1 MKKVQVLQGLNLI
14 SPYST
19 VIIEMNETEEV
30 KKLLDLIN
38 SFHPLFIEK
47 YYFTQGYLYIET
59 RIAFLWREAGEYLQK
74 LAEGKMTYEECREY
88 IVETLIKQRVASMST
103 IPVLHSAYT
112 LGYEIT
118 PTIIDDGII
127 DTDKSGYT
135 KTYNR
140 HHTIGCGKGSEIIYS
155 ISSSKDSKIAKE
167 MQKDKWSTNLMI
179 TRLGLPIPK
188 WETLDN
194 KSQIDEVWGNYNK
207 PVVIKP
213 TGLTGGSGVVV
224 SINTTEDAKK
234 AFEFAQRAINRK
246 QRENWQRKIMIQ
258 EQVAGEDYRLLV
270 IDGKLEVA
278 TKRIPAFIVG
288 DGKSTIQELLD
299 ETNKD
304 PRRDVTSPA
313 HTLKPIKIDP
323 PLLDYLQEQKL
334 TLKSIPK
341 QDEKIQVRKVASMSQ
356 GGITEDVTDQVSDE
370 IKYIVESIASSIHA
384 FVVGVDVLCKDISK
398 PLTQENGAILE
409 VNTMPEAYLNL
420 FPVLGEDRLY
430 VADTFVKK
438 ILKENK
444 TKKVVV
450 VGSSLPDILTVLREK
465 SLLGSYFTKDDVV
478 GEYKDGYLR
487 INGLEI
493 NSDLEKWKAVEALKV
508 NASLDGIII
517 HHRDWDAVKSDGLGF
532 NNIDMLIV
540 SKELSDNEEMKVVKK
555 YRNKGYVKKI
565 KVI

>member
-19 VIIEMNETEEV
+19 IIIEIEETEEV
-30 KKLLDLIN
+30 KKLLNLIKG
-38 SFHPLFIEK
+38 FHPIFIEK

-59 RIAFLWREAGEYLQK
+59 RIAFLWREASEYLQK
-74 LAEGKMTYEECREY
+74 LAEGKMSYEECREY

-103 IPVLHSAYT
+103 IPLLHSAYT

-118 PTIIDDGII
+118 PTIIDNKIL
-127 DTDKSGYT
+127 DTDKPGYM
-135 KTYNR
+135 KGYNR
-140 HHTIGCGKGSEIIYS
+140 HHTIGCGKGSEIIFS

-179 TRLGLPIPK
+179 SRLGLPIPK

-194 KSQIDEVWGNYNK
+194 KSQIDEVWSEYNK

-213 TGLTGGSGVVV
+213 TGLIGGSGVVV
-224 SINTTEDAKK
+224 GINTVEEAKK
-234 AFEFAQRAINRK
+234 AFDFAQKAIDGK
-246 QRENWQRKIMIQ
+246 EREAWQRKIMIQ
-258 EQVAGEDYRLLV
+258 EQVPGEDYRLLV

-299 ETNKD
+299 ETNRD
-304 PRRDVTSPA
+304 PRRDITSPA
-313 HTLKPIKIDP
+313 HTLKPIKIDQ
-323 PLLDYLQEQKL
+323 PLLDYLKEQDL
-334 TLKSIPK
+334 TLESIPK

-356 GGITEDVTDQVSDE
+356 GGITEDFTDKVSDE
-370 IKYIVESIASSIHA
+370 IKYVAESIASSIHA
-384 FVVGVDVLCKDISK
+384 FVVGVDVLCKDISE
-398 PLTQENGAILE
+398 PLTQENGGILE

-420 FPVLGEDRLY
+420 FPVLGEDRSY
-430 VADTFVKK
+430 VIDIFVKK
-438 ILKENK
+438 LLKDNK

-450 VGSSLPDILTVLREK
+450 VGSSLPDVLTVLREK
-465 SLLGSYFTKDDVV
+465 NFFGSYFTENEVV

-493 NSDLEKWKAVEALKV
+493 NSGLEKWRGIEALKV
-508 NASLDGIII
+508 NALLDGIII

-532 NNIDMLIV
+532 NNIDLLVV
-540 SKELSDNEEMKVVKK
+540 SKELENQEEMKIVKR
-555 YRNKGYVKKI
+555 YRSKGYIKKI
-565 KVI
+565 KII

>member
-1 MKKVQVLQGLNLI
+1 
-14 SPYST
+14 
-19 VIIEMNETEEV
+19 
-30 KKLLDLIN
+30 
-38 SFHPLFIEK
+38 
-47 YYFTQGYLYIET
+47 
-59 RIAFLWREAGEYLQK
+59 
-74 LAEGKMTYEECREY
+74 
-88 IVETLIKQRVASMST
+88 
-103 IPVLHSAYT
+103 
-112 LGYEIT
+112 
-118 PTIIDDGII
+118 
-127 DTDKSGYT
+127 
-135 KTYNR
+135 
-140 HHTIGCGKGSEIIYS
+140 
-155 ISSSKDSKIAKE
+155 
-167 MQKDKWSTNLMI
+167 MI

-224 SINTTEDAKK
+224 GINTVEEAKK
-234 AFEFAQRAINRK
+234 AFEFAQKAIDGK
-246 QRENWQRKIMIQ
+246 QREAWQRKIMIQ

-270 IDGKLEVA
+270 IDGKLEIV

-288 DGKSTIQELLD
+288 DGKSTIQELID
-299 ETNKD
+299 ETNRD
-304 PRRDVTSPA
+304 PRRDITSPA
-313 HTLKPIKIDP
+313 HTLKPIKIDQ
-323 PLLDYLQEQKL
+323 PLLDYLKEQKL
-334 TLKSIPK
+334 TLESIPK

-356 GGITEDVTDQVSDE
+356 GGITEDFTDQVSDE

-493 NSDLEKWKAVEALKV
+493 NSNLEKWKAVEALKV

-540 SKELSDNEEMKVVKK
+540 SKELEDQEEMKVIKK
-555 YRNKGYVKKI
+555 YRNKRDIKKI
-565 KVI
+565 KVL

>member
-30 KKLLDLIN
+30 KKLLDLIKG
-38 SFHPLFIEK
+38 FHPLFIEK

-59 RIAFLWREAGEYLQK
+59 KIAFLWREAGEYLQK

-88 IVETLIKQRVASMST
+88 VVEVIIQHRLKSMST
-103 IPVLHSAYT
+103 LPILYSA
-112 LGYEIT
+112 LEQGYEVT
-118 PTIIDDGII
+118 PFIVSDKTIAADEV
-127 DTDKSGYT
+127 GYT
-135 KTYNR
+135 KTFNR
-140 HHTIGCGKGSEIIYS
+140 RYTLGCGRDSQVTMS
-155 ISSSKDSKIAKE
+155 ISSSKDAIVAKTTQRDKYITNTMIAK
-167 MQKDKWSTNLMI
+167 
-179 TRLGLPIPK
+179 LGLPMPK
-188 WETLDN
+188 NFIVNT
-194 KSQIDEVWGNYNK
+194 KSDIEEVWGELHK
-207 PVVIKP
+207 PVVVKP
-213 TGLTGGSGVVV
+213 VGLTGGSGVVV
-224 SINTTEDAKK
+224 DLHTIEDAKK
-234 AFEFAQRAINRK
+234 AFDFSTGAIEGKKRK
-246 QRENWQRKIMIQ
+246 EWQTKIMIQ
-258 EQVAGEDYRLLV
+258 EQVEGEDYRLLV

-288 DGKSTIQELLD
+288 DGKSTIQKLID

-304 PRRDVTSPA
+304 PRRDITSPA
-313 HTLKPIKIDP
+313 HTLKPIKIDQ
-323 PLLDYLQEQKL
+323 PLLDYLKEQKL
-334 TLKSIPK
+334 TLESIPK

-356 GGITEDVTDQVSDE
+356 GGITEDFTDQVSDE
-370 IKYIVESIASSIHA
+370 IKYIVESIATSIHA
-384 FVVGVDVLCKDISK
+384 FTLGVDILCKDLSK

-409 VNTMPEAYLNL
+409 INTMPEAYLNL
-420 FPVLGEDRLY
+420 FPVLGEDRSY

-438 ILKENK
+438 ILKDNK

-465 SLLGSYFTKDDVV
+465 NLLGSYFTDNEVV

-493 NSDLEKWKAVEALKV
+493 NSGLEKWKGIEALKV
-508 NASLDGIII
+508 NALLDGIII

-532 NNIDMLIV
+532 NNIDLLVV
-540 SKELSDNEEMKVVKK
+540 SKDEAEKEEMKTIRK
-555 YRNKGYVKKI
+555 YRKHIHKI